1 VLGAYV
7 ATTHLAPNLFP
18 SVAWRGVCVGAPTGL
33 FTLYRAL
40 LGIFNVDFLCE
51 LFCSDS
57 AHKKVQDTHGSMR
70 DQSKLALDGSPS
82 LCLYSPRDVVG
93 RHARARGDRRALLIR
108 FDDAEPKRRQ
118 VMTKSAS
125 IVTTRTIYFFL
136 TAAVIV
142 FVSMLLLTGL
152 HP

>member
-1 VLGAYV
+1 
-7 ATTHLAPNLFP
+7 
-18 SVAWRGVCVGAPTGL
+18 
-33 FTLYRAL
+33 
-40 LGIFNVDFLCE
+40 
-51 LFCSDS
+51 
-57 AHKKVQDTHGSMR
+57 MR

-93 RHARARGDRRALLIR
+93 GMRERVAIARALLIR